1 MASLLPMTGTL
12 GTRLAAHLLRRGS
25 YLINK
30 ARIDQFASMTPDAA
44 VDALFA
50 PAPNVIPE
58 PIDPETGQPWINS
71 GMDPYSDNDRL
82 LHYIAGWWIH
92 EAIKSPSIEYK
103 IMFFLHA
110 NFVISTEEFYP
121 NRPFFDYLSLLKFY
135 AKGSFKTLSKKM
147 TLDNVM
153 LVYLNGESNTNTNPQ
168 ENYGREYLE
177 LFTIGKGEQVGPD
190 DYTNYTE
197 GDVAVAAKLLTGF
210 KTSGRPISPDLQ
222 DLDPDTG
229 ITKGW
234 ANYDDH
240 DSTDK
245 QFSHAF
251 GNLLIPGAVDE
262 ADMYRELD
270 DFVDMVFDQDATAET
285 ICRKLYRYFVSNRI
299 DAEIE
304 TDIIVPLA
312 QTLRTND
319 YNLEITLKQLL
330 KSQHFYDADD
340 SSNTDDIIGSILKS
354 PLEMLAHT
362 VNLFHINILPPLA
375 NPYEHYDQWYRM
387 SVIYDILGKS
397 GMNIFR
403 PLNVAGYPAYYQEPQ
418 YHRNWLDSSTIL
430 ARYSMGEMLVTGD
443 RILSYGDL
451 GGNVRVDIVDFVTNG
466 FVSDPGNAEAIVDEI
481 TETVFP
487 ETVMTERKAYFLDEI
502 LLGNLSPTN
511 WYFEWLTYQN
521 SGNSTAVRMQLNA
534 LFKSILYSR
543 EFQLM

>member
-25 YLINK
+25 YLVNK
-30 ARIDQFASMTPDAA
+30 ARIDQFASMTADAA

-50 PAPNVIPE
+50 PAPNIIAE
-58 PIDPETGQPWINS
+58 PIDYQTGQPWINS

-92 EAIKSPSIEYK
+92 EAINNPSIEYK
-103 IMFFLHA
+103 IMFFLHS

-121 NRPFFDYLSLLKFY
+121 NRPFFDYLALLKFY

-153 LVYLNGESNTNTNPQ
+153 LRYLNGESNTNTNPN
-168 ENYGREYLE
+168 ENYGREFLE

-197 GDVAVAAKLLTGF
+197 ADVATAAQLLTGF
-210 KTSGRPISPDLQ
+210 KVSDRPINPSLEDI
-222 DLDPDTG
+222 DPDTG
-229 ITKGW
+229 IVKGW
-234 ANYDDH
+234 AAYYDH

-245 QFSHAF
+245 QFSSAF
-251 GNLLIPGAVDE
+251 GDLLITGAVDE
-262 ADMYRELD
+262 VDMYRELD
-270 DFVDMVFDQDATAET
+270 DFVTMVFDQDATAVT
-285 ICRKLYRYFVSNRI
+285 ICRKLYRYFVSSNI
-299 DAEIE
+299 TAEIE
-304 TDIIVPLA
+304 TDIITPLA

-319 YNLEITLKQLL
+319 YNLEITIKQLL

-340 SSNTDDIIGSILKS
+340 SNNSDEIIGGIMKS
-354 PLEMLAHT
+354 PLEMFAHT
-362 VNLFHINILPPLA
+362 VNMFHIDILPPQT

-387 SVIYDILGKS
+387 SVIFDMLGKS

-430 ARYSMGEMLVTGD
+430 ARYSLGEMLVTGD
-443 RILSYGDL
+443 RVLSYGDL
-451 GGNVRVDIVDFVTNG
+451 GGNIQVDMVDFVSNG
-466 FVSDPGNAEAIVDEI
+466 FVSDPTNADAIVDEI
-481 TETVFP
+481 TECVFP
-487 ETVMTERKAYFLDEI
+487 EVVIAERRTFFLDEV
-502 LLGNLSPTN
+502 LLGNLDAEN
-511 WYFEWLTYQN
+511 WAFEWLTYQN
-521 SGNSTAVRMQLNA
+521 TGEATGVRMQLNA
-534 LFKSILYSR
+534 LFKALVYSR